1 MKIVIAG
8 GKSKADYLIR
18 LLLGKKHRLVVIND
32 DADYCAYLSQQHKIP
47 VICGDPCKLYVL
59 DEADIGDS
67 DIIIALK
74 PEDAD
79 NLAICQTAKRVYRV
93 RKTVAV
99 VSNPKSV
106 EIFKRLGVNTA
117 ISAAY
122 MIAAYIEQMSTVE
135 NLVNSLP
142 LDQGNVVMNE
152 LMIGQASPVAGKRLC
167 EIELGEET
175 IICCIIRGARIIVSR
190 GQTSIQANDKLL
202 VLSTPQRQSQVIAA
216 IMGRERDE

>member
-1 MKIVIAG
+1 M
-8 GKSKADYLIR
+8 
-18 LLLGKKHRLVVIND
+18 
-32 DADYCAYLSQQHKIP
+32 
-47 VICGDPCKLYVL
+47 
-59 DEADIGDS
+59 
-67 DIIIALK
+67 
-74 PEDAD
+74 
-79 NLAICQTAKRVYRV
+79 
-93 RKTVAV
+93 AV

-175 IICCIIRGARIIVSR
+175 IICCIIRGARIIVPR

-202 VLSTPQRQSQVIAA
+202 VLSTPQRQSQVIAS